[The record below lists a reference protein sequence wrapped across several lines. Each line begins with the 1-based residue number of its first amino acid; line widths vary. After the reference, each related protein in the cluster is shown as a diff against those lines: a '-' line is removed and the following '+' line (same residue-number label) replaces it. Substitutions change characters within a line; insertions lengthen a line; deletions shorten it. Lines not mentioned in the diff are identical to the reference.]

1 MRSAGETDEADVLY
15 QRAMIKVGAARK
27 TGARSPA
34 AEGNLIDD
42 IDDDDKASVSE
53 QIAAV
58 EDLLKKLQLIKRERE
73 KVLKDLKEKVR
84 LSGALSTEACANHE
98 RRFTTMTSQAS

>member
-1 MRSAGETDEADVLY
+1 
-15 QRAMIKVGAARK
+15 MIKVGAARK

-84 LSGALSTEACANHE
+84 LFGTSSFQARANYKC
-98 RRFTTMTSQAS
+98 RFTTMTSQAS